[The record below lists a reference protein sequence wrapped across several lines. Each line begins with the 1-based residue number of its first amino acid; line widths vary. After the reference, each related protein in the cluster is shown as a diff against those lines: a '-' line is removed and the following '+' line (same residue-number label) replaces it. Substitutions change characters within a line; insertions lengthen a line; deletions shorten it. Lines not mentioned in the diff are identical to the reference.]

1 MANVHS
7 YVVTQ
12 RRTSDAGDVAD
23 SNIDLAAIFGA
34 YGAHTVSETKFR
46 DNMERIFY
54 TFVRSGALPPPD
66 RYVSAVQMA
75 SGNLSRFAPNV
86 VAYSSRKCLTLDLM
100 YFATQINSVFIFF
113 PNLCRII
120 ELISFAET

>member
-1 MANVHS
+1 MPSSRNFVANVYS

-12 RRTSDAGDVAD
+12 RRTSNAGDVAD

-34 YGAHTVSETKFR
+34 YGAHTISETKFR

-66 RYVSAVQMA
+66 RYAGYNLQLMIHSA
-75 SGNLSRFAPNV
+75 GP
-86 VAYSSRKCLTLDLM
+86 TLIP
-100 YFATQINSVFIFF
+100 QI
-113 PNLCRII
+113 
-120 ELISFAET
+120 

>member
-1 MANVHS
+1 MSNKSGVKAAGSIFYLSSYRDRRSANLTNTLSIQSNFVANVYS

-66 RYVSAVQMA
+66 R
-75 SGNLSRFAPNV
+75 
-86 VAYSSRKCLTLDLM
+86 
-100 YFATQINSVFIFF
+100 
-113 PNLCRII
+113 
-120 ELISFAET
+120 